1 MALTADNVVV
11 AVTGSLN
18 RAPVN
23 STLPVNAT
31 SALDAAFVDQGY
43 LSEDGVTMTIDSQTT
58 DIVAWQNADVV
69 RTVQTSNNVTLQA
82 TMIESMDEVFK
93 TFFGNYNLT
102 GGVGATTITGAALPK
117 SAFVL
122 NVLDG
127 INKIRLVIPNG
138 QINERGD
145 VVFQNG
151 EAVGY
156 PVTITAY
163 PDANGVK
170 VYMYVDGGIES
181 A

>member
-18 RAPVN
+18 RAPIGT
-23 STLPVNAT
+23 TLPSNAT
-31 SALDAAFVDQGY
+31 SALDPAFADQGY
-43 LSEDGVTMTIDSQTT
+43 LSEDGVTQTVDSQTT

-69 RTVQTSNNVTLQA
+69 RTVQTSNSVTIQA

-93 TFFGNYNLT
+93 TFYGNYNLA
-102 GGVGATTITGAALPK
+102 GGVGAITVTGAALPK

-145 VVFQNG
+145 VVYQNG
-151 EAVGY
+151 EPVGY
-156 PVTITAY
+156 PVTITCY
-163 PDANGVK
+163 PDASGVK
-170 VYMYVDGGIES
+170 IYKYVDGGIES